1 VPYGESSRKYRR
13 TVYSH
18 DDWLIHRSND
28 QLLGNLLSTFFSG
41 VVRQVKLKIVLIS
54 SVAVFVILWNDYF
67 VSIYNPDLPHLS
79 LPALPFSLSSPAL
92 GLLLVFKTN
101 ASYQRWL
108 EARSRWAVIVGQS
121 KNIIRMA
128 STFAD
133 TTTEEGKIAIDS
145 LALAVW
151 IASRT
156 IMNKLAGSLEDDA
169 EYEAQLREHC
179 EDDGLVDRL
188 LSAPDRPSA
197 ALMEASLTLDTI
209 PVDEKRRVEIDKSLV
224 ILGDTLAACDRIF
237 SSPVPLVYTRHTAR
251 FLSMWMLLL
260 PLAIHDTFV
269 SGGQSGLATIPAA
282 AILSLFLFGIEELAV
297 QLEEPFSILPMQKFC
312 DEIRDSNL
320 GLIDWSVTSRNA
332 RNSQSRER

>member
-67 VSIYNPDLPHLS
+67 VSIY
-79 LPALPFSLSSPAL
+79 
-92 GLLLVFKTN
+92 KTN